1 MKLQLHVAGSLA
13 SSLTKISMVH
23 SLLMGWVTNFLYKH
37 DFIVL
42 FLGDSPISLE
52 VQLEMAVLI
61 TSANN
66 GPHS

>member
-1 MKLQLHVAGSLA
+1 
-13 SSLTKISMVH
+13 
-23 SLLMGWVTNFLYKH
+23 MGWVTNFLYKH

-66 GPHS
+66 GPQS